1 MTYTCANCLKH
12 ECSKK
17 DKGSLPKNCSMNN
30 KELMAKAL
38 HEYAK
43 EENRRFYILSSEIE
57 ALGYGEWVR
66 LKEIME
72 FSHMM
77 GFKHLGL
84 AFCRGLRHEAK
95 IASDILTANGFE
107 VSSVICKTAGVDK
120 CEAHIAHKVHE
131 GEFEP
136 MCNPIAQAA
145 FLEEAE
151 TEFNIVLGLCV
162 GHDSLFYKYSHVLT
176 TTFAVKDRVLAH
188 NPLGA
193 VYLSEGYMKKRVRS
207 CEKT

>member
-1 MTYTCANCLKH
+1 MTYTCANCQKH

-17 DKGSLPKNCSMNN
+17 DKGALPQNCPMNN
-30 KELMAKAL
+30 KELMDEAL
-38 HEYAK
+38 EEYFK
-43 EENRRFYILSSEIE
+43 EENSKFYILSSEIE

-72 FSHMM
+72 FSRKM

-84 AFCRGLRHEAK
+84 AFCRGLRQEGRITAH
-95 IASDILTANGFE
+95 ILTSNGFE
-107 VSSVICKTAGVDK
+107 VSSVICKTGGVDK
-120 CEAHIAHKVHE
+120 CEVGIVHKIHE

-136 MCNPIAQAA
+136 MCNPIAQAK
-145 FLEEAE
+145 FLEKAG

-162 GHDSLFYKYSHVLT
+162 GHDSLFYKYSHTLT

-193 VYLSEGYMKKRVRS
+193 VYLSEGYMKKRV
-207 CEKT
+207 EAGE